1 MHIQTDTY
9 TFHLKE
15 NALMNLLH
23 PPEGCKHPSMLDL
36 QIVLFRTRDGL
47 GLLQMS
53 LWASVDPNR
62 HCMKWG
68 TWPAVIPKPFRAQ
81 EQGAAIS

>member
-53 LWASVDPNR
+53 L
-62 HCMKWG
+62 
-68 TWPAVIPKPFRAQ
+68 
-81 EQGAAIS
+81 